1 VGDLR
6 FEWDT
11 KKASSNERKHGVTF
25 DEAKSVFSDENALVI
40 PDPDHSQAEDRFIIL
55 GMSSHDRAL
64 VVVHCFREEGAVSLE
79 SFQHDE
85 PAPKNR
91 NLIGRINHESRV

>member
-1 VGDLR
+1 MGDLR

-25 DEAKSVFSDENALVI
+25 DEARSVFSDENALVI

-64 VVVHCFREEGAVSLE
+64 VVVHCFREEGAV
-79 SFQHDE
+79 
-85 PAPKNR
+85 
-91 NLIGRINHESRV
+91 IRIISARRAGTKEQKPYWEKKA

>member
-1 VGDLR
+1 MGDLR

-64 VVVHCFREEGAVSLE
+64 VVVHCFREEGAV
-79 SFQHDE
+79 
-85 PAPKNR
+85 
-91 NLIGRINHESRV
+91 IRIISARRAGTKEQKPYWEKKS

>member
-11 KKASSNERKHGVTF
+11 KKASSNEWKHGVTF

-64 VVVHCFREEGAVSLE
+64 VVVHCFREEGAV
-79 SFQHDE
+79 
-85 PAPKNR
+85 
-91 NLIGRINHESRV
+91 IRIISARRAGTKEQKPYWEKKL

>member
-1 VGDLR
+1 MGDLR

-25 DEAKSVFSDENALVI
+25 DEARSVFSDENALVI

-64 VVVHCFREEGAVSLE
+64 VVVHCFREEGAV
-79 SFQHDE
+79 
-85 PAPKNR
+85 
-91 NLIGRINHESRV
+91 IRIISARRAGTKEQKPYWEKKS

>member
-1 VGDLR
+1 MGDLR

-64 VVVHCFREEGAVSLE
+64 VVVHCFREEGAV
-79 SFQHDE
+79 
-85 PAPKNR
+85 
-91 NLIGRINHESRV
+91 IRIISARRAGTKEQKPYWEKKL